1 MKQFEFPVSCRSSAP
16 ISITQQIPLYKL
28 EERAPFKRGLR
39 TGNSETI
46 RIRWDDKRTSF
57 LRVCGSWKARTGGD
71 LTVGLIECAIRTFPW
86 AIIREGVVPRH
97 PSQSIAAMFPWMQIL

>member
-39 TGNSETI
+39 TGNSET
-46 RIRWDDKRTSF
+46 
-57 LRVCGSWKARTGGD
+57 
-71 LTVGLIECAIRTFPW
+71 
-86 AIIREGVVPRH
+86 H
-97 PSQSIAAMFPWMQIL
+97 QN